1 MTYEVFEDLIK
12 MFATF
17 LLVFGAAGITGAII
31 GLMSKNDTTN
41 INNEENK

>member
-1 MTYEVFEDLIK
+1 

-31 GLMSKNDTTN
+31 GLTTKNGTTTKDDATN
-41 INNEENK
+41 TNNEENK